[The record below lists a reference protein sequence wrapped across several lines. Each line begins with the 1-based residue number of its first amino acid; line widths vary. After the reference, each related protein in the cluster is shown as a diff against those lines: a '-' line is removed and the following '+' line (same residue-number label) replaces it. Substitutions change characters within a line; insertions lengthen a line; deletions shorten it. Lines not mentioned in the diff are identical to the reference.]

1 MVKIKRKWGR
11 QFSRGWNKITKRYTC
26 AWRSPVAKKERKK
39 TFVPKMYTYPYFA
52 IQYIKYA
59 PLEKYKISRK
69 DDVLLL
75 FKKLIVK
82 NLACITGVFWAGE
95 LKLLVYIG
103 IVVAP
108 ILDFMTEEHWGID
121 LSSLIFCNHCCIVF
135 DTWNR
140 KILFSF
146 NRCCLLPVHGYAFY
160 G

>member
-1 MVKIKRKWGR
+1 M
-11 QFSRGWNKITKRYTC
+11 
-26 AWRSPVAKKERKK
+26 AKTERKK

-103 IVVAP
+103 IVVAA
-108 ILDFMTEEHWGID
+108 ILDFMTEEHWGQ
-121 LSSLIFCNHCCIVF
+121 
-135 DTWNR
+135 
-140 KILFSF
+140 
-146 NRCCLLPVHGYAFY
+146 
-160 G
+160 